1 MRLIRRPLV
10 PMYGDESPV
19 HRLTPG
25 HHPGTRPGSGGAAAV
40 TRLPVAAADGQPF
53 AGMDPSNPV
62 TWVRPWNPQP
72 GMIAYLNFD
81 GAKQQA
87 YTPTGTTGRPMP
99 QSNVAQ
105 RRKSLRTGRG

>member
-1 MRLIRRPLV
+1 MRQIRRSFA
-10 PMYGDESPV
+10 PMYGDELPV
-19 HRLTPG
+19 HKLTR
-25 HHPGTRPGSGGAAAV
+25 HPGWRPLPGGAPV
-40 TRLPVAAADGQPF
+40 INSLPDAIPGAQPF

-72 GMIAYLNFD
+72 GMISFLNFD

-87 YTPTGTTGRPMP
+87 YSPTGTTGRPMP

-105 RRKSLRTGRG
+105 RRKSRRTGRG